1 MRRLYSTLLAL
12 CMPLILLR
20 LWWRGR
26 REPGYR
32 RHVGQRLGRY
42 DLPRTERLVWVHAV
56 SVGEVRAAAPLV
68 RALQGAL
75 PDHRILMTCTTAA
88 GRETLRQVY
97 GDSVEASFVPYDLP
111 SAVRRFLGYFR
122 PRLGVIMETEV
133 WPNLIAACASSGI
146 PLVLANARMSEKSAR
161 GYARLGGLT
170 RPAFAALTAV
180 CAQSNA
186 DAERLRALGATRVQ
200 VSGNLKFDA
209 APNPA
214 QLAAGRAW
222 REGLGRPVLLLASTR
237 EGEEKL
243 LLQYLDLVAPGVL
256 LMVVPRHPQRFDE
269 VAQLA
274 QSRRTRSP
282 VPAPTD
288 RVHLGD
294 TMGEMAFYFAAADVA
309 VIGGSF
315 LPLGGQNLIESLA
328 AGTPVIT
335 GPHMFNFSEAT
346 HLALEAGAAIQAG
359 DARAAMAAAAALLGN
374 ERRRRA
380 MAEAGKKFCEAH
392 RGAAQRQLAVCL
404 EVLGSRVQ
412 EPG

>member
-1 MRRLYSTLLAL
+1 MRRLYSTLLA
-12 CMPLILLR
+12 MSVPLILLR

-32 RHVGQRLGRY
+32 RNVAQRLGRY
-42 DLPRTERLVWVHAV
+42 DLPRAERLVWVHAV
-56 SVGEVRAAAPLV
+56 SVGEARAATPLV

-88 GRETLRQVY
+88 GRDTLQQVY

-111 SAVRRFLGYFR
+111 WAVRRFLDYFR

-133 WPNLIAACASSGI
+133 WPNLIAACANRI

-161 GYARLGGLT
+161 GYARLSGLT

-180 CAQSNA
+180 CAQSMA
-186 DAERLRALGATRVQ
+186 DAERLRRLGAARVE

-222 REGLGRPVLLLASTR
+222 RAALERPVLLLASTR
-237 EGEEKL
+237 EGEEQL
-243 LLQYLDLVAPGVL
+243 LLNAAGEIASDALIV
-256 LMVVPRHPQRFDE
+256 VVPRHPQRFDE
-269 VAQLA
+269 VAQFA
-274 QSRRTRSP
+274 QSRRTRNP
-282 VPAPTD
+282 MPAATD

-294 TMGEMAFYFAAADVA
+294 TMGEMAFYYAAADVA

-328 AGTPVIT
+328 SGTPVVV

-346 HLALEAGAAIQAG
+346 GLALAAGAAIQAS
-359 DARAAMAAAAALLGN
+359 DPRAAMASVGELLRD
-374 ERRRRA
+374 ERRRRL
-380 MAEAGKKFCEAH
+380 MADAGKRLCDAH

-404 EVLGSRVQ
+404 EVLGSRDR

>member
-1 MRRLYSTLLAL
+1 MRRLYSTLLAIA
-12 CMPLILLR
+12 MPLILLR

-32 RHVGQRLGRY
+32 RNVGQRLGHY
-42 DLPRTERLVWVHAV
+42 ELPRAERLVWVHAV
-56 SVGEVRAAAPLV
+56 SVGEARAAAPLV

-75 PDHRILMTCTTAA
+75 PGHRVLMTCTTAA
-88 GRETLRQVY
+88 GRETLRQLY
-97 GDSVEASFVPYDLP
+97 GDSIEASFVPYDLP
-111 SAVRRFLGYFR
+111 SAVQRFLGYFR

-133 WPNLIAACASSGI
+133 WPNLIHACAAGGI

-161 GYARLGGLT
+161 GYARLSSLT
-170 RPAFAALTAV
+170 RPAFAALAAV
-180 CAQSNA
+180 CAQSA
-186 DAERLRALGATRVQ
+186 PDAERLRSLGAVRVQ

-209 APNPA
+209 TPNPA

-222 REGLGRPVLLLASTR
+222 REALGRPVVLLASTR

-243 LLQYLDLVAPGVL
+243 LFRYLDLLSPEVL
-256 LMVVPRHPQRFDE
+256 LLVVPRHPQRFDE

-274 QSRRTRSP
+274 QSRRTRNP
-282 VPAPTD
+282 VPATTD

-328 AGTPVIT
+328 AGTPVVV

-346 HLALEAGAAIQAG
+346 ALALEAGAAIQAS
-359 DARAAMAAAAALLGN
+359 DARVAMAAAASLLGDE
-374 ERRRRA
+374 ERRHA
-380 MAEAGKKFCEAH
+380 MADAGKKFCEAH

-404 EVLGSRVQ
+404 EVLKN
-412 EPG
+412 PGNAV

>member
-1 MRRLYSTLLAL
+1 VT
-12 CMPLILLR
+12 
-20 LWWRGR
+20 
-26 REPGYR
+26 
-32 RHVGQRLGRY
+32 
-42 DLPRTERLVWVHAV
+42 
-56 SVGEVRAAAPLV
+56 
-68 RALQGAL
+68 
-75 PDHRILMTCTTAA
+75 
-88 GRETLRQVY
+88 
-97 GDSVEASFVPYDLP
+97 
-111 SAVRRFLGYFR
+111 
-122 PRLGVIMETEV
+122 
-133 WPNLIAACASSGI
+133 
-146 PLVLANARMSEKSAR
+146 
-161 GYARLGGLT
+161 
-170 RPAFAALTAV
+170 
-180 CAQSNA
+180 
-186 DAERLRALGATRVQ
+186 
-200 VSGNLKFDA
+200 GNLKFDA
-209 APNPA
+209 TPNPA

-222 REGLGRPVLLLASTR
+222 REALGRPVLLLASTR